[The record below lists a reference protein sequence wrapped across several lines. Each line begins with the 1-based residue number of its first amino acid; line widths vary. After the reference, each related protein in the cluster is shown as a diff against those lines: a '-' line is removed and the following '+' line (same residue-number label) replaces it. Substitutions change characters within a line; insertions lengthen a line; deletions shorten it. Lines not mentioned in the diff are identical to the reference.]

1 MPKVVVVG
9 DANVDIIVPYPRFL
23 NEERTQVEYPQ
34 IGIEGGGTSANTAVA
49 LAKLGLDVSFV
60 GTVGDDQYGRFVMQD
75 FKDAGVDVTGLVA
88 DSTLSTV
95 GVFAFVDDRGER
107 YLWGWPRERQS
118 FKVLDENLVPMHMI
132 READWVHSSG
142 MCLTY
147 DTSARETIIRIF
159 EQAHDA
165 GVPTSFDLN
174 LRVDDGVLD
183 PDFAAA
189 LERIIPNVDYLLGSG
204 PDEFAYL
211 GDDDMMGNATAY
223 AVDGRT
229 VIVRDGARGSIGLTQ
244 DGLTESPAFRVN
256 VEDTI
261 GAGDV
266 YNAGFIAARLA
277 GASLAESLREGNA
290 VSAYK
295 VARRGARSS
304 PDAAR
309 LHEFLAAIMGFAAGP
324 IIQKIGRKASII
336 LALACMGGGL
346 IAVAFLIPM
355 GQIWALAVAPCIYYF
370 GTSFFYQPIVDT
382 ATLTV
387 EAEESGRA
395 LGFNDLMQAIT
406 GSVGVAIFGQLMA
419 NGAMS
424 GGSLFGTESGP
435 ASTYANVFMVGG
447 IIVLGAMVI
456 FICSMKMIYS
466 RSRVAEDES

>member
-49 LAKLGLDVSFV
+49 LANLGLDVSFV

-277 GASLAESLREGNA
+277 GASLAESLREAMPSPHTKWPVAGHVPRRTLHSCTSSSPGKPLNA
-290 VSAYK
+290 MPEYRPIQRTQPTEVSLWK
-295 VARRGARSS
+295 TRRRSS
-304 PDAAR
+304 LTAIPDTMTRSASCSPCSTSTCWVSR
-309 LHEFLAAIMGFAAGP
+309 PLAA
-324 IIQKIGRKASII
+324 
-336 LALACMGGGL
+336 
-346 IAVAFLIPM
+346 
-355 GQIWALAVAPCIYYF
+355 
-370 GTSFFYQPIVDT
+370 T
-382 ATLTV
+382 AHWRT
-387 EAEESGRA
+387 
-395 LGFNDLMQAIT
+395 
-406 GSVGVAIFGQLMA
+406 
-419 NGAMS
+419 
-424 GGSLFGTESGP
+424 
-435 ASTYANVFMVGG
+435 
-447 IIVLGAMVI
+447 
-456 FICSMKMIYS
+456 
-466 RSRVAEDES
+466 

>member
-1 MPKVVVVG
+1 M
-9 DANVDIIVPYPRFL
+9 
-23 NEERTQVEYPQ
+23 
-34 IGIEGGGTSANTAVA
+34 
-49 LAKLGLDVSFV
+49 
-60 GTVGDDQYGRFVMQD
+60 
-75 FKDAGVDVTGLVA
+75 
-88 DSTLSTV
+88 
-95 GVFAFVDDRGER
+95 
-107 YLWGWPRERQS
+107 
-118 FKVLDENLVPMHMI
+118 LDENLVPMHMI

-304 PDAAR
+304 PDAAQ
-309 LHEFLAAIMGFAAGP
+309 LHEFL
-324 IIQKIGRKASII
+324 
-336 LALACMGGGL
+336 
-346 IAVAFLIPM
+346 V
-355 GQIWALAVAPCIYYF
+355 GQ
-370 GTSFFYQPIVDT
+370 
-382 ATLTV
+382 
-387 EAEESGRA
+387 
-395 LGFNDLMQAIT
+395 T
-406 GSVGVAIFGQLMA
+406 G
-419 NGAMS
+419 
-424 GGSLFGTESGP
+424 
-435 ASTYANVFMVGG
+435 
-447 IIVLGAMVI
+447 
-456 FICSMKMIYS
+456 
-466 RSRVAEDES
+466 